1 LLWAKN
7 KAGIKD
13 DRIIEKN
20 VLILINIF

>member
-1 LLWAKN
+1 LLLAKN

-13 DRIIEKN
+13 DRIIGKN